1 MANDTLQ
8 QQLDY
13 FFKPQSIAVIGA
25 TSKEFTIGRAIL
37 HNMVI
42 NEFNGKIFPVNPKAE
57 VIHSLKC
64 YRSVLDI
71 PDSVDMAVI
80 MVKKEL
86 VAETLEQCGQ
96 KGIKAAIT
104 ITSGFKEIGGAGVAE
119 EKRVLEIA
127 QKHNIRMIGP
137 NCFGIFNT
145 ASEIS
150 LNATFSKTKPRRG
163 KVAFIS
169 QSGAL
174 GEAILDYAY
183 QIGLGF
189 SLFASIGNKAD
200 LTENDFLE
208 YLENDPNTEII
219 LLYMENFADA
229 RGFSEIAARV
239 ARKKPIM
246 AIKSGRSQAGAKA
259 ISSHTGVLAT
269 PDAGVQAMFEQCGII
284 RVETVDGL
292 FDFTLAF
299 VHQPLPKSNRVGII
313 TNAGGPGIM
322 ATDAAVKAGLEVASL
337 NEETT
342 KYLRANLSDMAAV
355 GNPIDVI
362 ASGGADSYRAAMEA
376 CFSDPNVDSIIC
388 IFVPPIVTDH
398 LAVNKAIA
406 ETIDK
411 HKNSKPVVGCF
422 MNVPEIIAGS
432 DELIKRN
439 VPIYTFPEAAARAVS
454 GMVRYSNFLNRP
466 ESKTA
471 AFKVDKPA
479 AAKIIESAVRAGTKA
494 IMGQEAIAILEAYGI
509 NTAKTAPVK
518 TLEQLKQI
526 SPKIGYPQVMK
537 LDDPNVIHKT
547 DVGGVALNL
556 KSLDDATAAFNR
568 MAEKLSGPQG
578 FAGVIIQQ
586 MIKGGVETIIGMNR
600 DSSFGPLLMFGL
612 GGVSVE
618 IMKDVAFRV
627 YPLTDNDAD
636 AMIRGIKGFKLLS
649 GFRGSK
655 PSDLDTLKETILRLS
670 QLSGDFPQIESFDL
684 NPFLS
689 GDTKANSVAVDARF
703 ILKI

>member
-1 MANDTLQ
+1 MASDTLK

-13 FFKPQSIAVIGA
+13 FFKPQSVAVIGA

-64 YRSVLDI
+64 YRSVLEI

-119 EKRVLEIA
+119 EKRILEIA

-145 ASEIS
+145 AADIS

-229 RGFSEIAARV
+229 KGFSEIASRV
-239 ARKKPIM
+239 ARKKPIL

-284 RVETVDGL
+284 RVETVDEL
-292 FDFTLAF
+292 FDFTLAY

-322 ATDAAVKAGLEVASL
+322 ATDAAVKAGLEVAPL
-337 NEETT
+337 TEETT

-422 MNVPEIIAGS
+422 MNVPQIIAGS

-439 VPIYTFPEAAARAVS
+439 IPIYTFPEAAARAVS
-454 GMVRYSNFLNRP
+454 GMVRYRNFRNRSVGKIP
-466 ESKTA
+466 SYQ
-471 AFKVDKPA
+471 VDKQA
-479 AAKIIESAVRAGTKA
+479 VARIIDNAVKSGTKA

-518 TLEQLKQI
+518 TLEQLKEL

-537 LDDPNVIHKT
+537 LDDPSVIHKT

-556 KSLDDATAAFNR
+556 KSLEEATAAFNR
-568 MAEKLSGPQG
+568 MAEKLSGPTG

-586 MIKGGVETIIGMNR
+586 MIKGGVETIMGMNR

-627 YPLTDNDAD
+627 YPLTDYDAD
-636 AMIRGIKGFKLLS
+636 AMIHEIKGFKLLS

-655 PSDLDTLKETILRLS
+655 PSDLETLKDTILRLS
-670 QLSGDFPQIESFDL
+670 QLSGDFPQIESLDL